1 MESLSKYEIPW
12 WSTSFDNGEEH
23 AVSMAVKNK
32 KISQGAITEEFEKK
46 VSEYLEVPH
55 VVAVTSGSSAL
66 LLSLLAIGVKAGDEV
81 IVPNRTWIA
90 TAHAVSLLGATP
102 VFVDTESDMQI
113 MNLEELESKITQKT
127 KAIIP
132 VYMNGHEIDI
142 KKLKLILDGKN
153 IKIIEDAAQALGSK
167 DKIGKYLGTQGDI
180 GCFSLSVAKIISTGQ
195 GGFVVTKNEEIAFK
209 LRNMRTH
216 GVENTISVDSW
227 KMLGFNFRFTDIL
240 ASIGIVQM
248 GLLEKRISRLKEIQ
262 RQYSEGLQNVP
273 GVKMINNTENE
284 IGPYIEI
291 LTPSRKELMD
301 KLRRKQIESRA
312 FYPDLNTSP
321 YWRFSGDFKNSIRFS
336 NEGLYLP
343 SGPSLTDIQ
352 IKIVLEQFSNV

>member
-1 MESLSKYEIPW
+1 
-12 WSTSFDNGEEH
+12 
-23 AVSMAVKNK
+23 
-32 KISQGAITEEFEKK
+32 
-46 VSEYLEVPH
+46 
-55 VVAVTSGSSAL
+55 
-66 LLSLLAIGVKAGDEV
+66 
-81 IVPNRTWIA
+81 
-90 TAHAVSLLGATP
+90 
-102 VFVDTESDMQI
+102 
-113 MNLEELESKITQKT
+113 
-127 KAIIP
+127 
-132 VYMNGHEIDI
+132 
-142 KKLKLILDGKN
+142 
-153 IKIIEDAAQALGSK
+153 
-167 DKIGKYLGTQGDI
+167 
-180 GCFSLSVAKIISTGQ
+180 
-195 GGFVVTKNEEIAFK
+195 
-209 LRNMRTH
+209 
-216 GVENTISVDSW
+216 
-227 KMLGFNFRFTDIL
+227 
-240 ASIGIVQM
+240 M